1 MESWKRLK
9 IGNKLK
15 LLIPLVLVF
24 NVIVFV
30 LILSSATTENKDESL
45 VDETEYT
52 SVPIPDSV
60 SFAGE
65 KMPLSQFDVKEA
77 LDRELLSNAYFHSQT
92 IRYIKLAPRY
102 FSIIEP
108 ILKEKGIPDDFKY
121 LAVAESGFNPRAES
135 PANAVGFWQFLKG
148 TAQDYGLEINSEID
162 ERYHVEKST
171 YAACDYLR
179 DAYDLYGSWT
189 MVAASYNSGMNG
201 INRQIIRQKTES
213 YYDLLLVEET
223 QRYVYRIVALKL
235 ILENPEVYNFKISN
249 EEKYPLIKTKTIE
262 VNSSIA
268 DFADF
273 AAENGLSYKLLKD
286 FNPWL
291 RENKLT
297 NSGKKT
303 YKIKIPVL
311 NQEN

>member
-1 MESWKRLK
+1 MEYRKMTTGGNRL
-9 IGNKLK
+9 IFAIPVILVI
-15 LLIPLVLVF
+15 LIIIF
-24 NVIVFV
+24 GAIVE
-30 LILSSATTENKDESL
+30 SAAPENKDTQQVPAFEF
-45 VDETEYT
+45 T

-65 KMPLSQFDVKEA
+65 KMPLDQFDVKEA

-92 IRYIKLAPRY
+92 IRYIKMAPRY

-135 PANAVGFWQFLKG
+135 PANAIGFWQFLKG
-148 TAQDYGLEINSEID
+148 TAQDYGLEVNNEVD
-162 ERYHVEKST
+162 ERYNVEKST
-171 YAACDYLR
+171 YAACDYLS

-189 MVAASYNSGMNG
+189 MVAASYNAGMNG
-201 INRQIIRQKTES
+201 VNRQIVRQKTEN

-235 ILENPEVYNFKISN
+235 ILENPEKYNFHIRD
-249 EEKYPLIKTKTIE
+249 EEKYPLINTRKIE
-262 VNSSIA
+262 IKGPVA
-268 DFADF
+268 DFTEF
-273 AAENGLSYKLLKD
+273 ATENGVSYKLLKD

-291 RENKLT
+291 RDTKLT
-297 NSGKKT
+297 NARKKT
-303 YKIKIPVL
+303 YQIRIPVL
-311 NQEN
+311 NE